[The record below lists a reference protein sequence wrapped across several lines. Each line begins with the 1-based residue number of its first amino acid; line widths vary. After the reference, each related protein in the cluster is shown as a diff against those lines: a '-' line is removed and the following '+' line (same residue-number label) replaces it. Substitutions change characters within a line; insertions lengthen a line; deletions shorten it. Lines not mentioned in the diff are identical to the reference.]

1 MGSRSRNQTQTW
13 TLGVNK
19 TTDAIH
25 TTRHVDILR
34 RYIFWCC
41 AGNQS
46 VDAVTS
52 HQLPACHPR
61 LIVVEQLDSAPA
73 NRIGILPHCRIPP
86 CSGCRSADK
95 IYWSQTFEL
104 KYRYHFIIL
113 TRIRGKI
120 FSKVKF
126 SPNWLNYQKFVHYQR
141 LFLPL
146 RYRQQI
152 TQRVSFRLHVSSMS
166 PFKIGFNAAL
176 RSCLHIASKRS

>member
-1 MGSRSRNQTQTW
+1 MKKTNQLLQNILQILHLMKFNLKNCGHGLFTLSFCVCNVAMGSRSRNQTQTW

-120 FSKVKF
+120 FSK
-126 SPNWLNYQKFVHYQR
+126 
-141 LFLPL
+141 
-146 RYRQQI
+146 
-152 TQRVSFRLHVSSMS
+152 
-166 PFKIGFNAAL
+166 
-176 RSCLHIASKRS
+176 